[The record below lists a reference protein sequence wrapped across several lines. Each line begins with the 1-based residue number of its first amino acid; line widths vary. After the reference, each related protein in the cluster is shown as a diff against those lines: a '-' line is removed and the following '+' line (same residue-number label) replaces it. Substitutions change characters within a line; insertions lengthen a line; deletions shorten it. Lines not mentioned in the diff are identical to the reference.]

1 MAIIYIGMVLV
12 ILLLNIDQIVPMIG
26 TIIKSA
32 FGFEQVTGGVGARFF
47 KVLNVVYSLTRWY
60 GFCAKRKAAV
70 PHPVKQGL
78 IQSLGVFFDTMLV
91 YVRDYDSFIFRIKIW
106 RKCTSRCSS
115 YTIALNEHLGSPEVS
130 S

>member
-60 GFCAKRKAAV
+60 GFCAKR
-70 PHPVKQGL
+70 
-78 IQSLGVFFDTMLV
+78 
-91 YVRDYDSFIFRIKIW
+91 RDGSA
-106 RKCTSRCSS
+106 TSS
-115 YTIALNEHLGSPEVS
+115 
-130 S
+130 